1 MHPKLER
8 PDPPYL
14 QLVKH
19 YRESITSGA
28 LKAGARL
35 PASRTMADEWGVAY
49 TTVAKALR
57 QLQSEGLVRTS
68 NQGVFVSWHETS
80 TYSPRDRLRASR
92 TTGRLYP
99 VSERSRIT
107 AADLVTP
114 PPHVADAMNIDSE
127 GNQQVIRR
135 ARVNFHGDTP
145 VTYSVSWLPGNLID
159 DVPELTTIERLPGGT
174 IGRIAERTGRR
185 VLRDCYRECARR
197 ATEEEATHLA
207 VQTGDPVLAGQNWW
221 FEDAEEQSVL
231 EFGEYVI
238 PEGRWI
244 TVGNN
249 DS

>member
-19 YRESITSGA
+19 YRQAITSGT
-28 LKAGARL
+28 LEAGSRL
-35 PASRTMADEWGVAY
+35 PATRAMADEWAVAY

-80 TYSPRDRLRASR
+80 TYSPRDRLNASR

-99 VSERSRIT
+99 VSERSRII

-114 PPHVADAMNIDSE
+114 PPHVADAMSIDN
-127 GNQQVIRR
+127 GDHQVVRR
-135 ARVNFHGDTP
+135 ARVNFHEDTP
-145 VTYSVSWLPGNLID
+145 VTYSVSWLPGDLIEA
-159 DVPELTTIERLPGGT
+159 VPELTMLERLTGGT
-174 IGRIAERTGRR
+174 IGRIAEKTGRR

-197 ATEEEATHLA
+197 ATAEEATHLA
-207 VQTGDPVLAGQNWW
+207 VQSGDPVLAGQNWW
-221 FEDAEEQSVL
+221 FEDTEEKSVL

-238 PEGRWI
+238 PEGRWV
-244 TVGNN
+244 TVGYN